1 MKPQFTIRSSNT
13 GLNSGRFICEP
24 LPQGFGH
31 TLGTSLRRVL
41 YSSIPGAAIT
51 SIRITGATHQF
62 STLPGLAEDIVHLVL
77 NIKQIKVSSTS
88 DKPAKMTLL
97 AKGIGEI
104 TASQFE
110 CSTGIEIANP
120 DLVIGHLTEKSAKL
134 EIEASVETGY
144 GYSPADDRKST
155 TVGVIPTDAMFS
167 PVIRVNVSVEAT
179 RVGRMTNFD
188 KLILDI
194 TTDGTITSATALK
207 TASETLVEYFS
218 MIVTPQIEAQTTDTP
233 LSHDTKAS
241 VGGSLS
247 IEELDLPTRIANALQ
262 KAGFDTVADLFETSR
277 EELAKVKNVGSKS
290 VKLIE
295 SALSGRGLTLP

>member
-1 MKPQFTIRSSNT
+1 MKPQFSIHTIET
-13 GLNSGRFICEP
+13 DKNSARFVCEP
-24 LPQGFGH
+24 LPQGYGH

-51 SIRITGATHQF
+51 SIRITGANHQF
-62 STLPGLAEDIVHLVL
+62 STIPGLAEDLVHLVL
-77 NIKQIKVSSTS
+77 NIKRIKVISTS
-88 DKPAKMTLL
+88 DKPVKMTLSTKGLGPVL
-97 AKGIGEI
+97 A
-104 TASQFE
+104 SDFE
-110 CSTGIEIANP
+110 CPSGVEIANP
-120 DLVIGHLTEKSAKL
+120 DLVIANLTEKTAKL
-134 EIEASVETGY
+134 EIEASVEMGY

-167 PVIRVNVSVEAT
+167 PVVRVNVAVEAT

-194 TTDGTITSATALK
+194 TTDGTITPANALK
-207 TASETLVEYFS
+207 TASETLVEYFG
-218 MIVTPQIEAQTTDTP
+218 MIVNPQVEPTPANTP
-233 LSHDTKAS
+233 ASHDKKVP
-241 VGGSLS
+241 VGGLLS

-262 KAGFDTVADLFETSR
+262 KAGFDTVADLYVTSR

-295 SALSGRGLTLP
+295 SALSQRGLILP

>member
-233 LSHDTKAS
+233 LSRDTKAS